1 MEGLDW
7 RLISP
12 RKNKELVALFTLEE
26 ITKVVFSCDGNKFPS
41 ADGLSMAFFQEN
53 LVSSKEI
60 WRGYSRNSC
69 KRDLEQL
76 IG

>member
-53 LVSSKEI
+53 LDLIK
-60 WRGYSRNSC
+60 G
-69 KRDLEQL
+69 DLEGVFKEFLQEVS
-76 IG
+76 

>member
-53 LVSSKEI
+53 LDLIK
-60 WRGYSRNSC
+60 G
-69 KRDLEQL
+69 DLEGVFKEFLQE
-76 IG
+76 GS